1 MVRPSRRTSQ
11 FADGGIAA
19 VRQTR
24 ERFLAA
30 AGGAGVAIDVR
41 GDIVTSWNRSVR
53 LGLEPDSVDVPYDDA
68 VPTPRRLLDAAVPVV
83 DRLASQLTD
92 TSASFL
98 LANGDAHIVRRWAC
112 RSFLATLDRVSVAPG
127 FSYAEEGVGTNGLGC
142 AAEEKRLFEVRGPEH
157 FRECLQSLVCV
168 ATPIVSPTTNVTQGV
183 LNVTCSIDEANAF
196 LRPLLLHA
204 VADIEH
210 RMLESSSLRE
220 RLVLDAFLSRS
231 RRTSNG
237 VIAMSTGIVMAN
249 PAADVLVT
257 SSDRLLLWKW
267 AREVLATRVEAKRT
281 LDRADG
287 TSIAVSAT
295 AIGDAS
301 PPIGALLECRVVEPE
316 RRRMSPRRDDRLAD
330 VIVGRSTAA
339 RMLRQAAAS
348 AAIDRSHVLVAGP
361 AGAGCTFV
369 ARAIIESSES
379 AGGVCLVTSP
389 SGLAACRPLGPSVR
403 SVPEFRAALVRN
415 IDRWSTSDLD
425 ELFATVDSWAV
436 RLVATAH
443 DLEGSKDVLRR
454 FPYRVE
460 VPALSRRIEDIPD
473 LTVRLLADLAG
484 EGRRPAVCR
493 DAMDA
498 LLHHDWPGNMTEL
511 RAVLSVGLAAA
522 GRSDISL
529 FHLPEALRTFDE
541 VDRWTAIERVERQ
554 VIMRALNEHDG
565 NKVAT
570 AAALG
575 LARSTL
581 YRKLRALQIEVA

>member
-1 MVRPSRRTSQ
+1 MVRPSRRTDQ
-11 FADGGIAA
+11 LTRGRIEA

-24 ERFLAA
+24 HDYLAA
-30 AGGAGVAIDVR
+30 GDASIEPVDVR
-41 GDIVTSWNRSVR
+41 GEIATSWIRSVR
-53 LGLEPDSVDVPYDDA
+53 MGLEPDSVDVPYDDA

-98 LANGDAHIVRRWAC
+98 LANADAHIVRRWAC

-168 ATPIVSPTTNVTQGV
+168 AAPIVSPTTNVTQGV

-196 LRPLLLHA
+196 LRPLLQSA
-204 VADIEH
+204 VADIER
-210 RMLESSSLRE
+210 RMLESSSQRE

-237 VIAMSTGIVMAN
+237 VIAMSAGLVMAN
-249 PAADVLVT
+249 PAADILIT
-257 SSDRLLLWKW
+257 SSDRLLLWQW
-267 AREVLATRVEAKRT
+267 AREVLATRVEAKRM

-287 TSIAVSAT
+287 TSVAVIAT

-301 PPIGALLECRVVEPE
+301 PPIGALLECRAVEPE
-316 RRRMSPRRDDRLAD
+316 RRTVSPGLDDRLVD
-330 VIVGRSTAA
+330 VIVGRSAAA
-339 RMLRQAAAS
+339 RTLRQAVPA
-348 AAIDRSHVLVAGP
+348 AAIDTSHVLVTGP

-369 ARAIIESSES
+369 ARSIIECGGPL
-379 AGGVCLVTSP
+379 GGVLPVTSP
-389 SGLAACRPLGPSVR
+389 ADLASDRPRSRPAGPEVGI
-403 SVPEFRAALVRN
+403 ALVRN

-425 ELFATVDSWAV
+425 ELFAVSESRGV
-436 RLVATAH
+436 RLVATTH
-443 DLEGSKDVLRR
+443 DPGGSNGSARR
-454 FPYRVE
+454 FARRVE
-460 VPALSRRIEDIPD
+460 VPALSRRIEDLPD
-473 LTVRLLADLAG
+473 LAARLLTDLAG
-484 EGRRPAVCR
+484 DGRRPAVRR

-498 LLHHDWPGNMTEL
+498 LLHHDWPGNVTEL

-522 GRSDISL
+522 GRADISV
-529 FHLPEALRTFDE
+529 FHLPEALRTFDH
-541 VDRWTAIERVERQ
+541 VDRWTAIERVERDA
-554 VIMRALNEHDG
+554 IMQALNEHDG
-565 NKVAT
+565 NKVAA